1 MSKSPNQCLHTGQ
14 EGTGSDYTHQTI
26 TCRNCQKT
34 LFILW
39 KRVDSRLVDK
49 CLEDARRHG
58 IYMPP
63 MTDHQWLQLQ
73 DQRMDIEME
82 LIFGQDAGL

>member
-1 MSKSPNQCLHTGQ
+1 M
-14 EGTGSDYTHQTI
+14 
-26 TCRNCQKT
+26 
-34 LFILW
+34 W

-49 CLEDARRHG
+49 RLEDARRHG
-58 IYMPP
+58 IHMPP

-82 LIFGQDAGL
+82 LIFGQDAGPSYDVEEEPAEEPTLPPTWR